1 MYLLAQ
7 SSLLDRII
15 NNCFLQ
21 QFRCSSRAPDF
32 AYKGLFVIYQFKGN
46 QKKINDA
53 LSGEAGGQTFIDNWI
68 RGSQIKK

>member
-15 NNCFLQ
+15 NDCFRQ
-21 QFRCSSRAPDF
+21 QCRCSSYAPDF

-46 QKKINDA
+46 QKKINDD
-53 LSGEAGGQTFIDNWI
+53 LSGEAGVKISLTIGL
-68 RGSQIKK
+68 GGHK